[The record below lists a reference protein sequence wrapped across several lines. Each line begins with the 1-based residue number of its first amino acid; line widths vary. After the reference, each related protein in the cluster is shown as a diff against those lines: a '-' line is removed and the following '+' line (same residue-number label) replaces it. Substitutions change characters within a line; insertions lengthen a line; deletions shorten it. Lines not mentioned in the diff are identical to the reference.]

1 MIHVDAIKVLIS
13 SSYCEVADLCD
24 QVYNA
29 DVDLN
34 RVVGLLKDECVQHAK
49 PKWKRGHT
57 LWNVPECTEGY
68 ECYCKITGEC
78 FDTEVVF
85 NLGTLKVDV
94 TKWRAPVQKYF
105 TATLFYFLLS
115 GLCETALAH
124 DLVEEMRKWAKVKA
138 PISIVF
144 VRDSKQITHIDF
156 NVEPTVFEVCLKTA
170 RNKLLGNIN
179 FETLK

>member
-1 MIHVDAIKVLIS
+1 MIHVDAIKVLTS
-13 SSYCEVADLCD
+13 PSYQDVADLCD

-29 DVDLN
+29 GVDLN
-34 RVVGLLKDECVQHAK
+34 RVVGLLKDECAQHAK
-49 PKWKRGHT
+49 PKWKRGHAI
-57 LWNVPECTEGY
+57 WNVPECAEGY

-85 NLGTLKVDV
+85 NLGILKVDV
-94 TKWRAPVQKYF
+94 TKWSIPVQKYF
-105 TATLFYFLLS
+105 TVASFHFVLS
-115 GLCETALAH
+115 SLVETALVH

-138 PISIVF
+138 PVSIVF
-144 VRDSKQITHIDF
+144 VRNSKQITHIDF
-156 NVEPTVFEVCLKTA
+156 NVEPTAFEIELKAA